1 MCKIGT
7 WVIFFMLAICG
18 VVDWKEKKIPVRLLV
33 IMSLVIGVFSLLC
46 QNTGTVSRLFG
57 AGVGVLAFL
66 VSRVT
71 KEALGYGDDWL
82 ILILGIYM
90 GGSKILQLL
99 LWASL
104 FSGMVSLFFLFKK
117 KWRRDITIPFVPFLT
132 IAYLGVVF
140 L

>member
-1 MCKIGT
+1 MCKIGN
-7 WVIFFMLAICG
+7 WVIFFMLVICA
-18 VVDWKEKKIPVRLLV
+18 VVDWKEKRIPVRFLV
-33 IMSLVIGVFSLLC
+33 LMSFVIGVLSLLC
-46 QNTGTVSRLFG
+46 QNTRIASSLFG
-57 AGVGVLAFL
+57 AGAGVLAFL

-104 FSGMVSLFFLFKK
+104 FSGIVSLFFLFKK

-132 IAYLGVVF
+132 IAYLGVMF

>member
-7 WVIFFMLAICG
+7 WVIFFLLAICA
-18 VVDWKEKKIPVRLLV
+18 VVDWKDKRIPVRLLV
-33 IMSLVIGVFSLLC
+33 LMSLVVGVFSLLC
-46 QNTGTVSRLFG
+46 QNAGIVSRLFG
-57 AGVGVLAFL
+57 AGVGVLAFA

-71 KEALGYGDDWL
+71 KEALGYGDDWI

-90 GGSKILQLL
+90 GGSKILELL

-104 FSGMVSLFFLFKK
+104 FLGVVSLFFLFKK
-117 KWRRDITIPFVPFLT
+117 KWRRDITIPFVPFLG
-132 IAYLGVVF
+132 IAYLGVIF